1 MRLDLDGLVCDLDG
15 VLYRGVEP
23 VPGVARALDRIR
35 AAGIKVVFATN
46 NATKTLAQY
55 VERLRRF
62 DVEATADEIVT
73 SAAVTGEEIERRGWK
88 GRTAFLIGT
97 DGMQVALENAG
108 VVLVEGLEGRTAD
121 IAVVSST
128 ARFDYQLLA
137 TAAFAVRNGAD
148 FIASNADPT
157 FPAADGLW
165 PGAGAMLAAV
175 ETASGRRA
183 EVMGKPNRP
192 MMEAVRRRLSGCS
205 NIAVIGDQ
213 PGTDLAG
220 GRAMGWT
227 TILVLSGVTDATA
240 AAALD
245 PAPDLVLSS
254 LVDLLEQVGLS
265 RLR

>member
-1 MRLDLDGLVCDLDG
+1 METTLELDGLVCDLDG

-23 VPGVARALDRIR
+23 VPGVADAIAQLR

-55 VERLRRF
+55 VERLARF
-62 DVEATADEIVT
+62 DVEATPEEIVT
-73 SAAVTGEEIERRGWK
+73 SAAVTGEEIRRRGWG
-88 GRTAFLIGT
+88 GRTAFLIGS
-97 DGMQVALENAG
+97 DGMQVALEGAG
-108 VVLVEGLEGRTAD
+108 LVLIDGMAARTAD
-121 IAVVSST
+121 LAVVSST
-128 ARFDYQLLA
+128 ATFDYQLMA

-175 ETASGRRA
+175 ETASGRKA
-183 EVMGKPNRP
+183 EVMGKPNPP
-192 MMEAVRRRLSGCS
+192 MMQAVARRLGGCKR
-205 NIAVIGDQ
+205 IAVIGDQ

-227 TILVLSGVTDATA
+227 TILVLSGVTGA
-240 AAALD
+240 AAASTLQ
-245 PAPDLVLSS
+245 PAPDLVLPS
-254 LVDLLEQVGLS
+254 LVDLLGHVGLA
-265 RLR
+265 

>member
-1 MRLDLDGLVCDLDG
+1 MTALELDGLVCDLDG

-23 VPGVARALDRIR
+23 VPGAASAIARLRG
-35 AAGIKVVFATN
+35 AGIKVVFATN
-46 NATKTLAQY
+46 NATKTVAQY
-55 VERLRRF
+55 VERLARF
-62 DVEATADEIVT
+62 DVAITPEEIVT
-73 SAAVTGEEIERRGWK
+73 SAAVTGEEVQRRGWG

-108 VVLVEGLEGRTAD
+108 VVLLEGLAARTAD
-121 IAVVSST
+121 IVVVSST

-157 FPAADGLW
+157 FPAAEGLW

-175 ETASGRRA
+175 ETASGRKA

-192 MMEAVRRRLSGCS
+192 MMEAIQRRLAGCE
-205 NIAVIGDQ
+205 NIAVVGDQ
-213 PGTDLAG
+213 PGTDLTG

-227 TILVLSGVTDATA
+227 TVLVLTGVTDAATA
-240 AAALD
+240 GALY
-245 PAPDLVLSS
+245 PTPDLVLPS
-254 LVDLLEQVGLS
+254 LFELLPLLGLEH
-265 RLR
+265 

>member
-1 MRLDLDGLVCDLDG
+1 MTLVLDGLVCDLDG

-23 VPGVARALDRIR
+23 VPGVAAALDRIR
-35 AAGIKVVFATN
+35 AAGVKVVFATN

-55 VERLRRF
+55 VERLSRF
-62 DVEATADEIVT
+62 DVEVTPQEIVT
-73 SAAVTGEEIERRGWK
+73 SAAVTGEEVQRRGWR
-88 GRTAFLIGT
+88 GRTACLIGT
-97 DGMQVALENAG
+97 DGMEVALENAG
-108 VVLVEGLEGRTAD
+108 IVLVEGLEARTAD

-148 FIASNADPT
+148 FIASNDDPT

-192 MMEAVRRRLSGCS
+192 MMEAVHRRLAGCK

-227 TILVLSGVTDATA
+227 TILVLSGVTDAMA
-240 AAALD
+240 AAAVD
-245 PAPDLVLSS
+245 PTPDLVLPT
-254 LVDLLEQVGLS
+254 LVDLLAHLGLS
-265 RLR
+265 

>member
-1 MRLDLDGLVCDLDG
+1 MALDLDGLVCDLDG

-23 VPGVARALDRIR
+23 VPDAAAALDRIR
-35 AAGIKVVFATN
+35 AAGVKVVFATN

-55 VERLRRF
+55 VERLSRF
-62 DVEATADEIVT
+62 GVDVTPEEIVT
-73 SAAVTGEEIERRGWK
+73 SAAVTGEEVERRGWG
-88 GRTAFLIGT
+88 GRTAFLIGA

-108 VVLVEGLEGRTAD
+108 VVLVDGSEGRHAD

-128 ARFDYQLLA
+128 ARFDYQSLA

-183 EVMGKPNRP
+183 EVMGKPHRP
-192 MMEAVRRRLSGCS
+192 MMEAVQRRLTACR
-205 NIAVIGDQ
+205 NIAVVGDQ
-213 PGTDLAG
+213 PGTDLDG
-220 GRAMGWT
+220 GRTMGWT
-227 TILVLSGVTDATA
+227 TILVLSGVTDAAA
-240 AAALD
+240 AAALE
-245 PAPDLVLSS
+245 PAPDLVLNS
-254 LVDLLEQVGLS
+254 LVELLEHLA
-265 RLR
+265 

>member
-1 MRLDLDGLVCDLDG
+1 MALDLDGLVCDLDG

-23 VPGVARALDRIR
+23 VPDAPAALDRIR
-35 AAGIKVVFATN
+35 AAGVKVVFATN

-55 VERLRRF
+55 VERLSRF
-62 DVEATADEIVT
+62 DVEATPDEIVT
-73 SAAVTGEEIERRGWK
+73 SAVVTGEEVRRRGWG
-88 GRTAFLIGT
+88 GRSAFLIGT

-108 VVLVEGLEGRTAD
+108 VVLVNGLEGRIAD

-128 ARFDYQLLA
+128 ALFDYQSLA

-183 EVMGKPNRP
+183 EVMGKPHRP
-192 MMEAVRRRLSGCS
+192 MMEAVQRRLAGCR
-205 NIAVIGDQ
+205 NIAVVGDQ

-227 TILVLSGVTDATA
+227 TILVLSGVTDASA
-240 AAALD
+240 AAELE
-245 PAPDLVLSS
+245 PAPDLVLNS
-254 LVDLLEQVGLS
+254 LVDLLEHLA
-265 RLR
+265 

>member
-1 MRLDLDGLVCDLDG
+1 MTPALDGLVCDLDG

-23 VPGVARALDRIR
+23 VPGVAAALARIR
-35 AAGIKVVFATN
+35 ASGVKVVFATN

-55 VERLRRF
+55 VERLGRF
-62 DVEATADEIVT
+62 DVQATPEEIVT
-73 SAAVTGEEIERRGWK
+73 SAAVTGEEIQRRGWA
-88 GRTAFLIGT
+88 GRTAFLIGA

-108 VVLVEGLEGRTAD
+108 VVLVDGMQARTAD

-148 FIASNADPT
+148 FVASNADPT

-175 ETASGRRA
+175 ETAAGRRA
-183 EVMGKPNRP
+183 EVMGKPNPP
-192 MMEAVRRRLSGCS
+192 MMEAVRRRLTGCR
-205 NIAVIGDQ
+205 NIAVVGDQ

-227 TILVLSGVTDATA
+227 TILVLSGVTDASA
-240 AAALD
+240 AAALK
-245 PAPDLVLSS
+245 PAPDLVLDS
-254 LVDLLEQVGLS
+254 LVDLLGHLGLI
-265 RLR
+265 

>member
-1 MRLDLDGLVCDLDG
+1 MVLELDGLVCDLDG

-23 VPGVARALDRIR
+23 VPGVAAALDRIR
-35 AAGIKVVFATN
+35 ASGIRVVFATN

-62 DVEATADEIVT
+62 DVEASADEIVT
-73 SAAVTGEEIERRGWK
+73 SAAVTGEEIERRGWG

-97 DGMQVALENAG
+97 EGMQVALDNAG
-108 VVLVEGLEGRTAD
+108 VVVVHGVAGRTAD

-165 PGAGAMLAAV
+165 PGAGALLAAV
-175 ETASGRRA
+175 ETASGRKA
-183 EVMGKPNRP
+183 EVMGKPNPP
-192 MMEAVRRRLSGCS
+192 MMEAIQRRLAGCE
-205 NIAVIGDQ
+205 NIAVVGDQ
-213 PGTDLAG
+213 PSTDLAG

-227 TILVLSGVTDATA
+227 TILVLTGVTGA
-240 AAALD
+240 AAAAGLD
-245 PAPDLVLSS
+245 PAPDLVLPS
-254 LVDLLEQVGLS
+254 LMELVPVLGLEH
-265 RLR
+265 

>member
-1 MRLDLDGLVCDLDG
+1 MAYGLKLDGLVCDLDG

-23 VPGVARALDRIR
+23 VPGVADSIARLRG
-35 AAGIKVVFATN
+35 AGIKVVFATN
-46 NATKTLAQY
+46 NATKTLTQY
-55 VERLRRF
+55 VERLARF
-62 DVEATADEIVT
+62 DVAATPEEIVT
-73 SAAVTGEEIERRGWK
+73 SAAVTGEEVQRRGWG
-88 GRTAFLIGT
+88 GRTAFMIGS
-97 DGMQVALENAG
+97 DGMRVALENAG
-108 VVLVEGLEGRTAD
+108 VVLVDGMTARTAD

-128 ARFDYQLLA
+128 AAFDYELMA

-175 ETASGRRA
+175 ETASGRKA
-183 EVMGKPNRP
+183 EVMGKPNPP
-192 MMEAVRRRLSGCS
+192 MMQAVGRRLEGCEHV
-205 NIAVIGDQ
+205 AVIGDQ

-227 TILVLSGVTDATA
+227 AILVLSGVTDAAA

-245 PAPDLVLSS
+245 PAPDLVLPS
-254 LVDLLEQVGLS
+254 LVDLLGHVGLS
-265 RLR
+265 